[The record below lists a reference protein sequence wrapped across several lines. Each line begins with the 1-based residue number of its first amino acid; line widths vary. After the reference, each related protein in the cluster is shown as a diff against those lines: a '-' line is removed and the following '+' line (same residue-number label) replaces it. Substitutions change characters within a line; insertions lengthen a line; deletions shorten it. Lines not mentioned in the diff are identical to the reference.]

1 MRRDSCFSS
10 ASRTP
15 LRPRA
20 LFSLPP
26 LPLRYETFSNGHTHV
41 TTSGL
46 PSFMPVRASVAVPDL
61 ETVEAWYAQSIPS
74 ISWKK
79 KGSTAKGVKNATST
93 CNTLTTTLGAYTAP
107 DFKIEVR
114 YVANAAAA
122 TDGFSVRDFVEYIGK
137 VNANATGVDWGW
149 SAWYDRHLGV
159 MFEDCPL
166 DDYMRVFASHGTSFH
181 PHGRGGTT
189 ADSDTARDHCWTEG
203 VAGYGIEMQG
213 NFSYTYKDTYE
224 VFDWCTWDTSP
235 KDGDG
240 SDERKR

>member
-149 SAWYDRHLGV
+149 SAWYDRHLGLL
-159 MFEDCPL
+159 FEDCPL
-166 DDYMRVFASHGTSFH
+166 DTYMERFDESDVSFH
-181 PHGRGGTT
+181 PHGQTGVTQSTGTPK
-189 ADSDTARDHCWTEG
+189 DHCWTEG
-203 VAGYGIEMQG
+203 VEAYGLEMQG
-213 NFSYTYKDTYE
+213 SFDYTYKTVYS
-224 VFDWCTWDTSP
+224 VFDWCSWST
-235 KDGDG
+235 G
-240 SDERKR
+240 S